1 MFQTKLTMPAPT
13 TPAPVLTVTELN
25 QGARQLLE
33 RSFGH
38 VQVAGEISNLKR
50 DRSGHVYL
58 ALKDPTAT
66 LNAALFRREA
76 QAVGFAL
83 ENGLSVIATGTL
95 TVYAPS
101 GRYQLVIKRVVLEG
115 AGALQAAFDAL
126 KAKLLAEGLFD
137 AARKRPLP
145 LLPRRVAVVTSLQGA
160 VLRDIVHVSRRR
172 FDNAQLLVVPCRV
185 QGAGC
190 GAELAQAVAHVGQRA
205 EQLGIDVLIVARG
218 GGAMEELWGFND
230 EALARQIAACPI
242 AVVSA
247 IGHETDFTIA
257 DFVSDVRAPTP
268 SAAAELVFPV
278 KSELHRRLRH
288 LVERSAQGVQRGLQR
303 QALRLRVLRA
313 ELGDGRRTLWPCM
326 QRLTALH
333 NRLEALAQRQTQTQ
347 RRTLQLLQTRL
358 QALHPR
364 LRLAQL
370 QARFKAAQHRCVQAM
385 QSQLHARR
393 QRLLHLE
400 ARLQALSP
408 VAVLGRGYAIVLTAA
423 GEAVRAPDQAPAGSQ
438 VQIRLAEGRLQASI
452 IDGGEKFGT

>member
-1 MFQTKLTMPAPT
+1 MFQTKLTMPAPAAQ
-13 TPAPVLTVTELN
+13 APVLTVTQLN

-38 VQVAGEISNLKR
+38 VQVAGEVSNLKV
-50 DRSGHVYL
+50 DRSGHCYL
-58 ALKDPTAT
+58 ALKDKTAT
-66 LNAALFRREA
+66 INAALFRREA
-76 QAVGFAL
+76 QAVSFAL

-95 TVYAPS
+95 TVYGPS
-101 GRYQLVIKRVVLEG
+101 GRYQLVIKRIVLEG

-137 AARKRPLP
+137 AERKRPLP

-172 FDNAQLLVVPCRV
+172 FDNAQLLIVPCRV

-190 GAELAQAVAHVGQRA
+190 GQELAQAVARVGTQA
-205 EQLGIDVLIVARG
+205 QALGVDVLIVARG

-230 EALARQIAACPI
+230 EELARQIASCPI
-242 AVVSA
+242 PVVSA
-247 IGHETDFTIA
+247 VGHETDFTIA

-288 LVERSAQGVQRGLQR
+288 LVDRSAQGVQRELQSHR
-303 QALRLRVLRA
+303 LRLRVLRA
-313 ELGDGRRTLWPCM
+313 ELGDGRRTLWPRM

-333 NRLEALAQRQTQTQ
+333 NRLEALAQRQTQKGRQ
-347 RRTLQLLQTRL
+347 HLHRLERRL

-364 LRLAQL
+364 MRLTQL
-370 QARFKAAQHRCVQAM
+370 QGKVEAARHRLVQAM
-385 QSQLHARR
+385 QRQLSQRR
-393 QRLLHLE
+393 QRLLHVE
-400 ARLQALSP
+400 SRLQALSP
-408 VAVLGRGYAIVLTAA
+408 VAVLGRGYAIVLTPS
-423 GEAVRAPDQAPAGSQ
+423 GEAVRHPGQASVGSA
-438 VQIRLAEGRLQASI
+438 VEIRVAEGCLNAKI
-452 IDGGEKFGT
+452 TP